1 MKRKKNW
8 KKIKKVNITKSCLKA
23 LNSFRQIAPI
33 FFGLILLI
41 SFSLVVIPDS
51 FYGKIFTGNNFFDVI
66 LSIFFGS
73 IAAGNAITSYIIGG
87 ELVEKGV
94 SILAITAFVLT
105 WVTVGFVQL
114 PAEILML
121 GKKFAISRNIV
132 SFLMAIV
139 VAILTVL
146 TLSFI

>member
-1 MKRKKNW
+1 MKRKKIW
-8 KKIKKVNITKSCLKA
+8 KKIKKANIIKSCLKA

-41 SFSLVVIPDS
+41 SFSLAVIPDS
-51 FYGKIFTGNNFFDVI
+51 FYRKIFTGNNFLDVI
-66 LSIFFGS
+66 LGALFGS
-73 IAAGNAITSYIIGG
+73 VAAGNAITSYIIGG
-87 ELVEKGV
+87 ELVERGV
-94 SILAITAFVLT
+94 SIIAVTAFILT
-105 WVTVGFVQL
+105 WVTVGLVQL

-132 SFLMAIV
+132 SFFMAIT
-139 VAILTVL
+139 VAILTIL